1 MSSKLSVKDY
11 RNSHIQPGKG
21 SFYELKSFA
30 KNSANSSLWKL
41 EREYLSSVVEKFVV
55 KKDKYLDFA
64 CGTGRIIAD
73 FADSF
78 TEAEGV
84 DISESMLTVAREKQI
99 KANLIKVDITKDD
112 TIISDN
118 FDLIT
123 TFRFFLKA
131 QNSLR
136 RQVIAILAK
145 KLAPEGVLIFN
156 IHNAR
161 PSLLWLQNTIMYIFG
176 SKKIPSMSRCQVNQ
190 LVEEAGLEI
199 VETIAMGIIPKAAHI
214 VLRAKLWLWLDNM
227 LYRIAFLRRFGSNVI
242 YVCRRKNSKASA
254 VV

>member
-30 KNSANSSLWKL
+30 KNSANSSLWKS
-41 EREYLSSVVEKFVV
+41 EREYMSSVVEKFVV
-55 KKDKYLDFA
+55 NKDKYLDFA

-84 DISESMLTVAREKQI
+84 DISEQMLSVAKKKKI
-99 KANLIKVDITKDD
+99 KAKLVQGDITANAG
-112 TIISDN
+112 IIGDN

-131 QNSLR
+131 QDTLR
-136 RQVIAILAK
+136 HQVMGILTE
-145 KLAPEGVLIFN
+145 KLTPGGIMVFN
-156 IHNAR
+156 IHNSR
-161 PSLLWLQNTIMYIFG
+161 PSFLYLQNIIVNLFKA
-176 SKKIPSMSRCQVNQ
+176 KKVPSMSRSEVALMVKREN
-190 LVEEAGLEI
+190 LDI
-199 VETIAMGIIPKAAHI
+199 IETKAFGILPKAAHI